1 MGDYSLVAI
10 EATNKVTGVISSD
23 FICFGRLTAFL
34 KKMQADYNNGVLDV
48 TIVVNLTSSES
59 LQNDEV
65 EVLASYPFVT
75 LQ

>member
-1 MGDYSLVAI
+1 MGDHTLVAI
-10 EATNKVTGVISSD
+10 EVTNKVTGVVTSD
-23 FICFGRLTAFL
+23 FIENGRLTAFL

-48 TIVVNLTSSES
+48 TIVVDLSSSES